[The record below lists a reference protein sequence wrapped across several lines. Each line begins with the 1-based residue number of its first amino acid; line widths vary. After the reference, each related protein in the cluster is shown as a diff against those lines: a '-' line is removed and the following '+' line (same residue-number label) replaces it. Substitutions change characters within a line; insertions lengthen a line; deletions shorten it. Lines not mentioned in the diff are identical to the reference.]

1 MQEDV
6 IKLLE
11 AEKLIKERKDKE
23 KAQNNSEQQVFNQ
36 EYQNQ
41 KRNLNFEASVTRRF
55 KKKQHIELDDGQ
67 DQQDN
72 QVKKKLPPNPFARM
86 NVKDRKPM
94 LEEDIFE

>member
-36 EYQNQ
+36 EY
-41 KRNLNFEASVTRRF
+41 
-55 KKKQHIELDDGQ
+55 
-67 DQQDN
+67 
-72 QVKKKLPPNPFARM
+72 
-86 NVKDRKPM
+86 
-94 LEEDIFE
+94 